1 MKCTEI
7 RELLASDYLDG
18 ELGEGARAEVVR
30 HLGACVG
37 CRRYEE
43 TVRRAAVE
51 PFRIAPREMAPA
63 SIWPRVQRGI
73 AREQERGIRAALSRV
88 WRSLRFPAYAA
99 ASAAAA
105 AIVAVFLAR
114 APFTAPGGT
123 RAPSA
128 DTEELQ
134 AYLQEQLSSLAYH
147 GSNGP
152 GESSNGETVNGL
164 PSANYGTLVEE
175 YLM

>member
-7 RELLASDYLDG
+7 RELIASDYLDG
-18 ELGEGARAEVVR
+18 EIEGDARGEVAR
-30 HLGACVG
+30 HLEACLG
-37 CRRYEE
+37 CRQFEG
-43 TVRRAAVE
+43 TVRRAAVD
-51 PFRIAPREMAPA
+51 PFRGAPRDTAPA
-63 SIWPRVQRGI
+63 SLWLKVQRGI
-73 AREQERGIRAALSRV
+73 AREQERGVCAALTRA

-105 AIVAVFLAR
+105 ALIAVFLAR
-114 APFTAPGGT
+114 APFTVPGGT

-134 AYLQEQLSSLAYH
+134 AYLQEQLSSLASH
-147 GSNGP
+147 GNNGP
-152 GESSNGETVNGL
+152 GESSSGETADGSS
-164 PSANYGTLVEE
+164 SANYGTLVEE